1 MSEVSTI
8 IKQFLE
14 DKKADFLTKRISQE
28 TREKKIKYDQL
39 LEKMKSTEI
48 ENDKLVLETQK
59 YNEAISK
66 TRIKFQSEAD
76 EKYEITSWFEKVFSK
91 VKPNVTT
98 HPAKFTNP
106 KIKGASSVLF
116 YGEST
121 NDGYLKTGNANLDVK
136 IDVSGD
142 AATNTLVFELYSL
155 LEKNISDG
163 QLLINKFENDHNELI
178 DFLEEINIEYLSFK
192 DKCLEIF
199 YGATSIETTHELIRQ
214 VYFPLTLETDQ
225 YHLLSLATPSML
237 MYAVKNRIDNFNSW
251 HEGQTIRSLKRDN
264 KFHPNGFD
272 EVLDLTE
279 IGFSHNEFTKMGNVS
294 YLNVRN
300 KGISYLLASTPPKL
314 KHRDIRL
321 PTKDFFKNSLRP
333 SQFKDSFQTL
343 HSLMIVPVNNVHLRN
358 GISNTLKYIID
369 QVLQRAFKI
378 RSTTGGWSNTE
389 HYQSL
394 PIAQRIWLDD
404 AHISKRQNEDDWVDQ
419 INRNF
424 ARWILQAYEFTC
436 KDSHIKLS
444 DHELHEIRN
453 YVDKALAN
461 DQEFFR

>member
-1 MSEVSTI
+1 MSEISTI
-8 IKQFLE
+8 IRQFLE
-14 DKKADFLTKRISQE
+14 DQKADFLAKRISQE
-28 TREKKIKYDQL
+28 TRDKKIKYEQL
-39 LEKMKSTEI
+39 LEKTRSTEF
-48 ENDKLVLETQK
+48 ENDKLVLEAQK
-59 YNEAISK
+59 YNEAVSK
-66 TRIKFQSEAD
+66 ARIKFQPEAD

-106 KIKGASSVLF
+106 KIKGASSFLF
-116 YGEST
+116 YGELT
-121 NDGYLKTGNANLDVK
+121 NDGYLKTGNASLEVK

-155 LEKNISDG
+155 LEKKLSDG
-163 QLLINKFENDHNELI
+163 QLVISKFENDYDELI
-178 DFLEEINIEYLSFK
+178 IFLQEINIEYLSFK
-192 DKCLEIF
+192 DKCLEVF
-199 YGATSIETTHELIRQ
+199 YGAKSVKTTHELIRQ
-214 VYFPLTLETDQ
+214 VYFPLSLEADE
-225 YHLLSLATPSML
+225 YHLLSLVTPSML
-237 MYAVKNRIDNFNSW
+237 MYAVKNRIDDFNSW
-251 HEGQTIRSLKRDN
+251 HEGQSIRSLKRDN
-264 KFHPNGFD
+264 KFHQNGFD
-272 EVLDLTE
+272 EVLGLTE

-300 KGISYLLASTPPKL
+300 KGIAYLLASTPPKL

-321 PTKDFFKNSLRP
+321 PTQDFFKNSLRL
-333 SQFKDSFQTL
+333 SHFKDSFQTL

-378 RSTTGGWSNTE
+378 RSSTIGWSNAE
-389 HYQSL
+389 HYQFL
-394 PIAQRIWLDD
+394 PLAQRIWLDD
-404 AHISKRQNEDDWVDQ
+404 DHILKRQNEDEWINQ

-444 DHELHEIRN
+444 DHELHEIRS
-453 YVDKALAN
+453 YVDEALAN